1 MQNLINISIDDVSP
15 HPKSSTKV
23 LDRCYELIALFP
35 DIKFTLFVPI
45 SYWRTTRPDISTKE
59 PLQINF
65 FPDFCNDLKQLNKNN
80 FEICFHGYHH
90 GIPGKSDNDELQNLS
105 YNEAIDI
112 IDSMRKVVALTCLKD
127 DFKPIIRPPAWR
139 MSGDAIKAFRD
150 KGFKVFALTD
160 LSPWVETYQNE
171 HLKVND
177 VVNFSSCPPF
187 RSLILKEKSEIVYHA
202 CEWDSNFLNNKMTSE
217 LINFLHKNK
226 GEYEFSFIAGLL

>member
-139 MSGDAIKAFRD
+139 MSGDSIKAFRD
-150 KGFKVFALTD
+150 KMST
-160 LSPWVETYQNE
+160 
-171 HLKVND
+171 
-177 VVNFSSCPPF
+177 
-187 RSLILKEKSEIVYHA
+187 
-202 CEWDSNFLNNKMTSE
+202 
-217 LINFLHKNK
+217 
-226 GEYEFSFIAGLL
+226 